1 MKQVKVIAMAM
12 LVLSTLAG
20 NAQGKWFT
28 RNGKINFFSKTT
40 AENIDA
46 NNNEVFSI
54 IDPQKNEI
62 AFQVLNTGFK
72 FEKALMQEHFNEN
85 YMESSKF
92 PKASFQGTITDPSK
106 ADFKKDGVY
115 NVTVTG
121 NLSMHGV
128 TKKIDI
134 PATIRVDKQKLSGE
148 SKFNI
153 KLADYGI
160 KIPSVVANQISE
172 SVAVTVNCQYEPYAR

>member
-1 MKQVKVIAMAM
+1 MKQVKLIALAM

-46 NNNEVFSI
+46 NNNEVFSM
-54 IDPQKNEI
+54 IDPQKNEV

-106 ADFKKDGVY
+106 VDFNKDGTY
-115 NVTVTG
+115 NVTVAG
-121 NLSMHGV
+121 NLTMHGV
-128 TKKIDI
+128 IRKIDI
-134 PATIRVDKQKLSGE
+134 PASIHIANKKVNGE
-148 SKFNI
+148 TKFNI

-160 KIPSVVANQISE
+160 KIPSVVSNQVSE
-172 SVAVTVNCQYEPYAR
+172 TVTITVNCQYEPFNR

>member
-1 MKQVKVIAMAM
+1 MKKVKVIAMAM
-12 LVLSTLAG
+12 LVLSAAAVH
-20 NAQGKWFT
+20 AQGKLFT

-54 IDPQKNEI
+54 IDPQKNEV

-85 YMESSKF
+85 YIESSKF
-92 PKASFQGTITDPSK
+92 PKATFQGTITDPSLV
-106 ADFKKDGVY
+106 DFNKDGNY

-121 NLSMHGV
+121 SLLMHGV
-128 TKKIDI
+128 TNKVTI
-134 PATIRVDKQKLSGE
+134 PATIHIADKKVSAE
-148 SKFNI
+148 SKFSV
-153 KLADYGI
+153 KLADYNI

-172 SVAVTVNCQYEPYAR
+172 SVAVSVNCQYEPYNR